1 MKTKIKLPAILL
13 GLLLLLTGITQNVMA
28 QNDDVSL
35 QSFYDE
41 LSPYGQWIKDPQYGY
56 VWRPDVDQ
64 EEFRPYYTNGR
75 WAMTE
80 YGNTWVS
87 NYDWGWAPFHYG
99 RWVYNRYND
108 WVWIPDTVW
117 GPAWVSW
124 RSGGGYYGWAP
135 LGPTISIG
143 INIGH
148 GGYRIP
154 DMCWNFIP
162 YNNIYY
168 NSYPRYYGNRNRV
181 YIQNTVI
188 INNTYVRNNR
198 TYYTGPRADD
208 IRRATNQNVTV
219 YNVNRSSRAGASR
232 IENNTVNIYNP
243 RPGRGSSN
251 VNAAPRDVIQGNIN
265 RGAVGRDNNMTA
277 SRGERGNTYQGG
289 DRNGTMNTNPSREGN
304 GNSSPSRGMEN
315 RGGDRNGTMNTNP
328 SREGNSNSSPS
339 RGMENRGGDRNG
351 TMNTNPSREG
361 NSANSSPSR
370 GMENRG
376 GDRSGTMNTNPSR
389 EGNGVSS
396 TPSRGM
402 DNRNVDAN
410 NRSQSQRVERGAE
423 QRVERRDVPQQTM
436 PQQRMERSQSQQ
448 ERGERVQQAP
458 QQQMPQQR
466 MESKPQPQPQQQQA
480 PQQRAERVERSQPQQ
495 AQPQRVERTQSAP
508 QQRSSG
514 GGSGESRGRGGNE
527 SSSNGRVRGG
537 E

>member
-1 MKTKIKLPAILL
+1 MKTMIKLPAILL
-13 GLLLLLTGITQNVMA
+13 GLMLLLTGTTQTVMA
-28 QNDDVSL
+28 QNEDVSL

-117 GPAWVSW
+117 GPAWVTW

-135 LGPTISIG
+135 LGPSISIG
-143 INIGH
+143 INFGR

-168 NSYPRYYGNRNRV
+168 NSYPRYYSHRNRI

-198 TYYTGPRADD
+198 TYYTGPRVDD
-208 IRRATNQNVTV
+208 IRRTTRQNVTV
-219 YNVNRSSRAGASR
+219 YNVNRNSRPGASR

-243 RPGRGSSN
+243 RPSRGSAN
-251 VNAAPRDVIQGNIN
+251 VNAAPREAVQGNIN
-265 RGAVGRDNNMTA
+265 REVVHNRHNGVNTSRDDRSNG
-277 SRGERGNTYQGG
+277 SGYQRG
-289 DRNGTMNTNPSREGN
+289 DRNDNMNTRPSRDGN
-304 GNSSPSRGMEN
+304 VVNSVQPNRSVEN
-315 RGGDRNGTMNTNP
+315 RGGD
-328 SREGNSNSSPS
+328 
-339 RGMENRGGDRNG
+339 
-351 TMNTNPSREG
+351 
-361 NSANSSPSR
+361 
-370 GMENRG
+370 
-376 GDRSGTMNTNPSR
+376 
-389 EGNGVSS
+389 GNG
-396 TPSRGM
+396 
-402 DNRNVDAN
+402 NRMERTERPQAQRVEQRRDIPEQA
-410 NRSQSQRVERGAE
+410 QPQQRVER
-423 QRVERRDVPQQTM
+423 P
-436 PQQRMERSQSQQ
+436 QSQQ
-448 ERGERVQQAP
+448 ERGERVQP
-458 QQQMPQQR
+458 QPQQMPQR
-466 MESKPQPQPQQQQA
+466 MESKPQPQQQA
-480 PQQRAERVERSQPQQ
+480 PQRAERAERVERPQS
-495 AQPQRVERTQSAP
+495 QPQRVERSQSP
-508 QQRSSG
+508 PPQRSNG
-514 GGSGESRGRGGNE
+514 GGNE
-527 SSSNGRVRGG
+527 SRGNRGNENSGGGRVRGG

>member
-13 GLLLLLTGITQNVMA
+13 GLLLLLTGTTQNVMA
-28 QNDDVSL
+28 QNDEVSL

-64 EEFRPYYTNGR
+64 DEFRPYYTNGR

-135 LGPTISIG
+135 LGPSISIG
-143 INIGH
+143 INIGR

-168 NSYPRYYGNRNRV
+168 TSYPRYYGHRNRI

-208 IRRATNQNVTV
+208 IRRTTNQNVIV
-219 YNVNRSSRAGASR
+219 YNVNRNSRAGASR

-251 VNAAPRDVIQGNIN
+251 VNAAPRDVIQGSIN
-265 RGAVGRDNNMTA
+265 RGVVGRDNNMSA

-304 GNSSPSRGMEN
+304 GVNSAPSRGMDN

-328 SREGNSNSSPS
+328 SREGN
-339 RGMENRGGDRNG
+339 GV
-351 TMNTNPSREG
+351 
-361 NSANSSPSR
+361 NSA
-370 GMENRG
+370 
-376 GDRSGTMNTNPSR
+376 
-389 EGNGVSS
+389 
-396 TPSRGM
+396 PSRGM
-402 DNRNVDAN
+402 DNRNGEIN
-410 NRSQSQRVERGAE
+410 NRSESQRTERGAE
-423 QRVERRDVPQQTM
+423 QRVERNRDIQQQTM
-436 PQQRMERSQSQQ
+436 PTQRMERPQSQQ
-448 ERGERVQQAP
+448 ERGERLPQAP
-458 QQQMPQQR
+458 QQQMPQR
-466 MESKPQPQPQQQQA
+466 MESKPQPQPQQQA
-480 PQQRAERVERSQPQQ
+480 PQRAERAERSQPQ

-508 QQRSSG
+508 PQRSSG
-514 GGSGESRGRGGNE
+514 GSESRGSRGGE
-527 SSSNGRVRGG
+527 SSGGGRVRGG